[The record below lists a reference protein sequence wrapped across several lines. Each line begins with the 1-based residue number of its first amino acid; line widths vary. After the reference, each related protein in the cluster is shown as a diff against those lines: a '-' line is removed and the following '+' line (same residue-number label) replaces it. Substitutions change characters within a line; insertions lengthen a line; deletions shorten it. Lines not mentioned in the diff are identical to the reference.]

1 MLWLRPETD
10 AGSVGKQPARDT
22 GVAADDRPCGGLPA
36 PAASRRKP
44 PGQAIGVVPCLRKS
58 WGEAPAGRQGGKAH
72 LPANNGGWLPCR
84 LPATLR
90 SSPPTRSGQLACRS
104 LPIPSKPQNSPNFGL
119 TSKTDASSS
128 SLLPLSA
135 TPPAPCSRYEKAR
148 KFQADL
154 VRHSTPAVS
163 CATGR
168 WSCRRRRRAGSP
180 RFCGEC
186 TWWRPTRRRERRG
199 CSSTR

>member
-10 AGSVGKQPARDT
+10 AGSAGKQPARDT

-90 SSPPTRSGQLACRS
+90 SSPPPRSGQLACRS

-119 TSKTDASSS
+119 TSKTEAFQLRDERGGGREAQCHTASQKI
-128 SLLPLSA
+128 A
-135 TPPAPCSRYEKAR
+135 
-148 KFQADL
+148 
-154 VRHSTPAVS
+154 
-163 CATGR
+163 GR
-168 WSCRRRRRAGSP
+168 WGEGAGLRPARPLPKPGFPAGKLTLGSRRNRLADALG
-180 RFCGEC
+180 
-186 TWWRPTRRRERRG
+186 
-199 CSSTR
+199 